1 MIQRAKLRRR
11 LEVDFLEERRMLSVS
26 WTNPS
31 GGDWDDPNN
40 WSTKVL
46 PGANDDV
53 VINVA
58 GGVTITHSQNAADSV
73 QSITAS
79 NPLVL
84 SRGTLD
90 VAGTLDDTSPVT
102 VSGGT
107 LADAAVTSGT
117 TIDTGTPGSSRTT
130 GTLRDVTLAGTLN
143 YNTFSD
149 TINIAGAGLAL
160 AGGTIT
166 IGQTGYLNF
175 SGTQTLGGTGT
186 VTLGGGANV
195 TSYIDVNGTGD
206 LTIGSGITV
215 DAPGSGQINAG
226 NGVVDNQGTIDV
238 DGSNGSSFSIT
249 SGVAYGSA
257 GGSVVNHGLIE
268 DTSGTYCALDLDS
281 SLSDGATWSNQ
292 GTITIRGQSLPSIR
306 GPWTND
312 GVIQVL
318 DGGDLDIEWSC
329 SIDGEGVLESS
340 TSSTITVEQGFTYGL
355 LGDTRNAG
363 LYNPA
368 GVTIFEGSQFA
379 SSALPLEA
387 MSRDL
392 GPVAAGFN
400 QNFAYGSLDVYS
412 GNVQLVNRSVNSGGT
427 GPEAVYASSVVVS
440 SGGTLDLAGLHLY
453 ARAAQV
459 SGTVVNGSIT
469 LVPKDSS
476 IVLGQQTPG
485 AVAAAGAS
493 DDWTLYGRAGHS
505 YSIVVDP
512 GNPSPFS
519 SGAVVPIAPQLG
531 LAKVQLLD
539 ASGDVLGTA
548 SSASPGGLATL
559 SSVAVPADGT
569 YRIRVQA
576 AGPYAGSLTGNY
588 LVTASDVTQDVLAL
602 ELGQLVNGDIE
613 NPSRVDRWQFT
624 GAAGQQVQFDLL
636 NSTSPG
642 LKFTLSGPSGFTGF
656 TDIAASSGPID
667 LTASGAYT
675 LTVQAVGTE
684 RGEYAFRLD
693 ATQQT
698 AVPLALGTPYDG
710 TLVGDAEA
718 QLFRVNVPQ
727 SQQFLVSLQ
736 GISAADHVEVYA
748 RFGSPPTRDDTQY
761 AATAPATTGEDV
773 LVPMAAPGT
782 WYILVYAET
791 VGTPPEG
798 FTLTAGVAPMTLASV
813 SPARLGNADDA
824 TLTLTGAGFDPATT
838 VSLNA
843 ADGTVYPA
851 GRVQLDLPT
860 QLTAT
865 FAAGSVPAGVY
876 SVLVARS
883 DGASATL
890 AGAFTVEQAGQAD
903 FHINLVTPGEL
914 GYHIASTIYVQY
926 SNTGNLAMPAPL
938 VEVTIAQT
946 HADGTTD
953 QEALLTLDP
962 SLVTQGLWTATLPA
976 GFSNTIQF
984 LASGANP
991 GVLEPGESIQVP
1003 IYYAGWEQPWDN
1015 TYPDFQYEYGVEQT
1029 TDTTPIPWDTVQQE
1043 FQPAD
1048 LDTTAWDAVLPG
1060 VETLVGNTWGDFVQA
1075 LDDNASYL
1083 GHLGEDVTDIYQ
1095 LWNFE
1100 IQQAGGLSPVKVLSS
1115 RTDLQ
1120 VVTPGPAHRS
1130 GSGVLQLHR
1139 RPLAARPL
1147 RLRLDLG

>member
-1 MIQRAKLRRR
+1 M
-11 LEVDFLEERRMLSVS
+11 
-26 WTNPS
+26 
-31 GGDWDDPNN
+31 
-40 WSTKVL
+40 
-46 PGANDDV
+46 
-53 VINVA
+53 
-58 GGVTITHSQNAADSV
+58 
-73 QSITAS
+73 
-79 NPLVL
+79 
-84 SRGTLD
+84 
-90 VAGTLDDTSPVT
+90 AGTLDDTSPVT

-238 DGSNGSSFSIT
+238 HGSNGSAFSIT
-249 SGVAYGSA
+249 SGVANGSA

-412 GNVQLVNRSVNSGGT
+412 GNVQLVDRSVNSGGT

-512 GNPSPFS
+512 G
-519 SGAVVPIAPQLG
+519 
-531 LAKVQLLD
+531 
-539 ASGDVLGTA
+539 
-548 SSASPGGLATL
+548 
-559 SSVAVPADGT
+559 
-569 YRIRVQA
+569 
-576 AGPYAGSLTGNY
+576 
-588 LVTASDVTQDVLAL
+588 
-602 ELGQLVNGDIE
+602 E
-613 NPSRVDRWQFT
+613 
-624 GAAGQQVQFDLL
+624 
-636 NSTSPG
+636 
-642 LKFTLSGPSGFTGF
+642 
-656 TDIAASSGPID
+656 
-667 LTASGAYT
+667 
-675 LTVQAVGTE
+675 
-684 RGEYAFRLD
+684 
-693 ATQQT
+693 
-698 AVPLALGTPYDG
+698 
-710 TLVGDAEA
+710 
-718 QLFRVNVPQ
+718 
-727 SQQFLVSLQ
+727 
-736 GISAADHVEVYA
+736 
-748 RFGSPPTRDDTQY
+748 
-761 AATAPATTGEDV
+761 
-773 LVPMAAPGT
+773 
-782 WYILVYAET
+782 
-791 VGTPPEG
+791 
-798 FTLTAGVAPMTLASV
+798 
-813 SPARLGNADDA
+813 
-824 TLTLTGAGFDPATT
+824 
-838 VSLNA
+838 
-843 ADGTVYPA
+843 
-851 GRVQLDLPT
+851 
-860 QLTAT
+860 
-865 FAAGSVPAGVY
+865 
-876 SVLVARS
+876 
-883 DGASATL
+883 
-890 AGAFTVEQAGQAD
+890 
-903 FHINLVTPGEL
+903 
-914 GYHIASTIYVQY
+914 
-926 SNTGNLAMPAPL
+926 
-938 VEVTIAQT
+938 
-946 HADGTTD
+946 
-953 QEALLTLDP
+953 
-962 SLVTQGLWTATLPA
+962 
-976 GFSNTIQF
+976 
-984 LASGANP
+984 
-991 GVLEPGESIQVP
+991 
-1003 IYYAGWEQPWDN
+1003 
-1015 TYPDFQYEYGVEQT
+1015 
-1029 TDTTPIPWDTVQQE
+1029 PIPV
-1043 FQPAD
+1043 
-1048 LDTTAWDAVLPG
+1048 
-1060 VETLVGNTWGDFVQA
+1060 
-1075 LDDNASYL
+1075 
-1083 GHLGEDVTDIYQ
+1083 
-1095 LWNFE
+1095 
-1100 IQQAGGLSPVKVLSS
+1100 
-1115 RTDLQ
+1115 
-1120 VVTPGPAHRS
+1120 
-1130 GSGVLQLHR
+1130 
-1139 RPLAARPL
+1139 
-1147 RLRLDLG
+1147 